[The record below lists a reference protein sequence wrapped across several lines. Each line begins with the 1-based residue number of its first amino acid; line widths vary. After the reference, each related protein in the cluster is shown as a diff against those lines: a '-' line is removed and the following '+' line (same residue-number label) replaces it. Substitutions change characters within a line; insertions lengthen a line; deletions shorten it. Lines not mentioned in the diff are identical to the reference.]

1 MLRHRIIL
9 GLLFAA
15 LFVGLITLDWYAAG
29 GWPVADWSTPPGLL
43 VAAVSV
49 LTIPLA
55 LWEMRG
61 LLARQNV
68 HISIRITVI
77 AALLCMLWP
86 WLEQVGETIQQRL
99 QEVSTVQG
107 VIHLGPA
114 ELERVRMRI
123 ESSPWYHV
131 GTWFKSVKPHYLV
144 PSILAVALVA
154 AVVKHARDRRVA
166 GAMANAGG
174 TLLAIVYLGV
184 LPGFFLPICMTHS
197 AWMML
202 AIVAVVKCADIGAFA
217 TGKLLG
223 RHKLIPWLSPG
234 KTVEGFFG
242 GLVLAG
248 LVGAAIGY
256 MMKCSPPVN
265 PQDAERWSHISV
277 PLAILGGG
285 LSGVLLGAVGQ
296 LGDLLES
303 LLKRDA
309 GVKDSGTVP
318 GFGGVLDIL
327 DSPLLAAPV
336 AYWLLKLVL
345 R

>member
-1 MLRHRIIL
+1 MLKQRVIL
-9 GLLFAA
+9 GLILTA
-15 LFVGLITLDWYAAG
+15 LFVGLITIDWFAAG
-29 GWPVADWSTPPGLL
+29 GWPMAYWSTPPGLL

-49 LTIPLA
+49 VVIPMA

-68 HISIRITVI
+68 HISLRITVI

-86 WLEQVGETIQQRL
+86 WIEQFGDSIQQRL
-99 QEVSTVQG
+99 QEAAIAQG
-107 VIHLGPA
+107 AGPSGPA
-114 ELERVRMRI
+114 ALERTARI
-123 ESSPWYHV
+123 QSSPWYHI
-131 GTWFKSVKPHYLV
+131 GNWCKTVKPHYLV
-144 PSILAVALVA
+144 PTILAFALVA

-202 AIVAVVKCADIGAFA
+202 AIVAIVKFADVGAYA
-217 TGKLLG
+217 TGRLIGK
-223 RHKLIPWLSPG
+223 HKLIPWLSPG

-248 LVGAAIGY
+248 LVGAALGY
-256 MMKCSPPVN
+256 VMKISPPVN
-265 PQDAERWSHISV
+265 PQDAERWARIAL
-277 PLAILGGG
+277 PMAILGGG
-285 LSGVLLGAVGQ
+285 LSGILLGAVGQ
-296 LGDLLES
+296 VGDLLES

-309 GVKDSGTVP
+309 GVKDSGAVP

-327 DSPLLAAPV
+327 DSPLLTAPV
-336 AYWLLKLVL
+336 AYWLLKMVL